1 MSNFFDSEIV
11 QEEVKSV
18 MKMQEDLYK
27 ALPGF
32 YMMDKDEKINVIAML
47 EKLLE
52 KQQILYTRLSLSQDP
67 QAIKLKKDFDSQ
79 KAMLGIP
86 EDVSAVQVFDQMK
99 QMIDTYMDSIDR
111 E

>member
-1 MSNFFDSEIV
+1 MSDFFDSEIV

-18 MKMQEDLYK
+18 MEMQEDLYRS
-27 ALPGF
+27 LPGF
-32 YMMDKDEKINVIAML
+32 YAMSKDERIDVIAML

-99 QMIDTYMDSIDR
+99 KMIDTYMDHIDK

>member
-1 MSNFFDSEIV
+1 MSDFFDSEIV

-18 MKMQEDLYK
+18 MEMQEDLYK

-32 YMMDKDEKINVIAML
+32 YIMDKDEKINVIAML

-67 QAIKLKKDFDSQ
+67 QAIELKKDFDKQ
-79 KAMLGIP
+79 KVMLGIP
-86 EDVSAVQVFDQMK
+86 EDVSAFQVFDQMK
-99 QMIDTYMDSIDR
+99 QMIDTYMDNIDR

>member
-1 MSNFFDSEIV
+1 
-11 QEEVKSV
+11 
-18 MKMQEDLYK
+18 MQEDLYK

>member
-1 MSNFFDSEIV
+1 MSDFFDSEIV
-11 QEEVKSV
+11 QEEVKCV
-18 MKMQEDLYK
+18 MKMQEDLYR

-67 QAIKLKKDFDSQ
+67 KAIELKKDFDKQ
-79 KAMLGIP
+79 KVMLGIP
-86 EDVSAVQVFDQMK
+86 ENVSAVQVFDEMK
-99 QMIDTYMDSIDR
+99 QMIDTYMDNIDR

>member
-1 MSNFFDSEIV
+1 MSDFFDSEIV

-32 YMMDKDEKINVIAML
+32 YIMDKDEKINVIAML

-67 QAIKLKKDFDSQ
+67 QAIELKKDFDKQ
-79 KAMLGIP
+79 KVMLGIP

-99 QMIDTYMDSIDR
+99 KMIDTYMDHIDK

>member
-1 MSNFFDSEIV
+1 MSDFFDSEIV
-11 QEEVKSV
+11 QEEVKCV
-18 MKMQEDLYK
+18 MEMQEDLYRS
-27 ALPGF
+27 LPGF

-67 QAIKLKKDFDSQ
+67 KAIELKKDFD
-79 KAMLGIP
+79 KHKVMLGIP
-86 EDVSAVQVFDQMK
+86 ENVSAVQVFDEMK
-99 QMIDTYMDSIDR
+99 QMIDTYMDHIDR